1 MADDVTVR
9 VSHPG
14 DVGAIQRVARAA
26 WHAAYDDILGE
37 DLVDTVLEEWYA
49 DEAIEGG
56 ITHDAQDFFV
66 AVRDEEVLGYAHVG
80 PHPPRRIHQVYRLYV
95 HPDEWRQGIGRQLL
109 AEVEQALY
117 DRDVQRYEAQ
127 VLADNEIGIAFYEA
141 NGFERVERSERE
153 MAGET
158 VTEYVFG
165 KRI

>member
-26 WHAAYDDILGE
+26 WHAAYDDLLGAE
-37 DLVDTVLEEWYA
+37 FVDQVLEEWYE
-49 DEAIEGG
+49 DDAIEAG

-66 AVRDEEVLGYAHVG
+66 AVDDDEIVGYAHVG
-80 PHPPRRIHQVYRLYV
+80 PHPPRRVHQLYRLYV
-95 HPDEWRQGIGRQLL
+95 HPDEWRRGIGRQLL
-109 AEVEQALY
+109 AEVEQALFE
-117 DRDVQRYEAQ
+117 RDVQRYEVQ
-127 VLADNEIGIAFYEA
+127 VLADNEIGIAFYEST
-141 NGFERVERSERE
+141 GFERVDRSERE

>member
-1 MADDVTVR
+1 MANEVTVR
-9 VSHPG
+9 VSNPG

-37 DLVDTVLEEWYA
+37 DLVETVLEERYV
-49 DEAIEGG
+49 DEAIEAG

-66 AVRDEEVLGYAHVG
+66 AVRDETVLGYAHVG
-80 PHPPRRIHQVYRLYV
+80 PHPPRRVHQVYRLYV

-117 DRDVQRYEAQ
+117 DRDVQRYE
-127 VLADNEIGIAFYEA
+127 VEVFADNEVGIAFYEA
-141 NGFERVERSERE
+141 TGFERLERSERE
-153 MAGET
+153 MAGEA